1 MSGRWPVRRS
11 PLVRMPPKKRS
22 AGQKAVKAAGGSG
35 WAFPD
40 DVPTVPIPAPR
51 AQSGFRGVGLAG
63 ETGGYQVRL
72 QQNGSNAV
80 NIARLPAAKV
90 SPESLK
96 ECGMVWSQAMVD
108 GSEEQQREYVRQY
121 WLGVKAGRIEPEGC
135 KKKRRGKVAKGSPA
149 AKKVALQKLVQP

>member
-1 MSGRWPVRRS
+1 M
-11 PLVRMPPKKRS
+11 VRMPPKKRS

-72 QQNGSNAV
+72 QQKGCQAV
-80 NIARLPAAKV
+80 NVARLPKAKV
-90 SPESLK
+90 SAESLK
-96 ECGMVWSQAMVD
+96 ECGLTWSQAMVD
-108 GSEEQQREYVRQY
+108 GTEEQQREYVKQY
-121 WLGVKAGRIEPEGC
+121 RLGVKAGRIDPEGC
-135 KKKRRGKVAKGSPA
+135 KKKRRGKAKGSPA